1 MRPSRLRASWAV
13 AVLLSWGAVRSEA
26 RSDAP
31 PAAAQGTIVVTLE
44 DGSTMP
50 LHNWS
55 LSYEYGIAKQGTSP
69 LFAPTARKE
78 TTDLL
83 LGKKAV
89 PTAGQTLTIA
99 YLESMR
105 STENDAGI
113 KTERVKTPRD
123 FTLAGKGPKA
133 TYKIEPP
140 ARELLVPTPE
150 KGTVLAPRT
159 LDLVGETITGTK
171 RTFCLLSYTPVVE
184 CGGTSADRVVKI
196 EFQP

>member
-1 MRPSRLRASWAV
+1 MRVNRLCAPCAV
-13 AVLLSWGAVRSEA
+13 VLLVAGAM
-26 RSDAP
+26 RSDARADAP
-31 PAAAQGTIVVTLE
+31 PAAQGTIVVTLE
-44 DGSTMP
+44 DGTTMP
-50 LHNWS
+50 LHSWS
-55 LSYEYGIAKQGTSP
+55 LSYEYGMGKQGTSP

-78 TTDLL
+78 STDLL

-89 PTAGQTLTIA
+89 PTAGQTLTIT

-123 FTLAGKGPKA
+123 LTLAGKGPKS

-140 ARELLVPTPE
+140 ARELLVATPE
-150 KGTVLAPRT
+150 KGMVLAPRT